1 MENIF
6 MDSMNVMLIIQKE
19 SIQNPYI
26 QFQTEHSMEELYIIK
41 QLLQFLVMTSII
53 ITQSILILN

>member
-41 QLLQFLVMTSII
+41 QLLQFLVMIFII
-53 ITQSILILN
+53 ITQFILILN

>member
-41 QLLQFLVMTSII
+41 QLQQFLVMF
-53 ITQSILILN
+53 LL